1 MNTLSA
7 NRTCPRRRCRRLR
20 RWRTRWVS
28 RTMMIRQIAFASKP
42 APTGSA
48 VFVSLCGQ
56 SREHRAFN
64 QRRPAGREA
73 QPRKSSWWL
82 TTDRLR
88 GTPLI
93 DSTHVPDRLHAR
105 LCRSCRRLR
114 RWRTRWVSRTI
125 MIRQI
130 GFASKPAPTG
140 LAVFVTWRSRLANNV
155 VSINADRLAARLN
168 LGNRPGGSPLIAFVA
183 RP

>member
-1 MNTLSA
+1 MA
-7 NRTCPRRRCRRLR
+7 N
-20 RWRTRWVS
+20 
-28 RTMMIRQIAFASKP
+28 
-42 APTGSA
+42 A
-48 VFVSLCGQ
+48 VGQ
-56 SREHRAFN
+56 SNHDDQTDRVRQQAGSYRFGGVCHFAVTSREQRGFN
-64 QRRPAGREA
+64 QRRPAGRAA

-82 TTDRLR
+82 TPDRFR
-88 GTPLI
+88 GTSLI
-93 DSTHVPDRLHAR
+93 DFTHVPDRLHAR

-140 LAVFVTWRSRLANNV
+140 LAVFVSLCGQSREHRAFNQRRPAGREAQPRKSSWWLTHDHLRGL
-155 VSINADRLAARLN
+155 STDRLR
-168 LGNRPGGSPLIAFVA
+168 A